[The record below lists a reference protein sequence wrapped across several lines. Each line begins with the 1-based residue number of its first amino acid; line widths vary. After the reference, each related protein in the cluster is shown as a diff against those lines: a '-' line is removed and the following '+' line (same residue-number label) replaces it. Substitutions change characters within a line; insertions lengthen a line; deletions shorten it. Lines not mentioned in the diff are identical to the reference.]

1 MAGIAPLYQPRI
13 AGLCRRVAQTM
24 ARHHPF
30 TQPLTAYPGVAG
42 DQPDRY
48 MVDMKARAH
57 GLVENAQTQADTF
70 AVEQAGKG
78 ADQPAQVLH
87 KGPLPG

>member
-1 MAGIAPLYQPRI
+1 
-13 AGLCRRVAQTM
+13 M
-24 ARHHPF
+24 ARHPPF

-48 MVDMKARAH
+48 MVDMKAWAH

-78 ADQPAQVLH
+78 ADQPVQVLH